1 MKEALVISHP
11 YTRERIA
18 ELLAVTPADDLVA
31 AADACLSD
39 GAELTVLTS
48 PQVGCVTTQVR
59 EPIGHVRFY
68 LGNVLACHAEV
79 RLDGTRGWAMRMG
92 DDRTATLAAAVCD
105 AEVAA
110 ERPYADAV
118 RQLCARIEDDLPLA
132 DTREWAQLAPTI
144 VQFEELT

>member
-1 MKEALVISHP
+1 MTPQP
-11 YTRERIA
+11 YTRERLV
-18 ELLAVTPADDLVA
+18 ELLAAAPVSDLVS

-48 PQVGCVTTQVR
+48 PEVGCVATQVR
-59 EPIGHVRFY
+59 EPIGHVRFF

-79 RLDGTRGWAMRMG
+79 RVGTHRGWAMRMG
-92 DDRTATLAAAVCD
+92 DDRAAVLAAAVCD

-110 ERPYADAV
+110 DRPHAGYV
-118 RQLCARIEDDLPLA
+118 RELCARVEEELDAA
-132 DTREWAQLAPTI
+132 DRREWSRIAPTI